1 MLRVIEYFAKSLKV
15 NGHSNC
21 YRSKY
26 AVDCMKNANKSPKI
40 HYFAMVRQ
48 VESDPENVSAM

>member
-26 AVDCMKNANKSPKI
+26 AVGCMKNANKSPKMP
-40 HYFAMVRQ
+40 YAVMASE
-48 VESDPENVSAM
+48 VEK